1 MIVVRRNPMTGLN
14 SSMDIPNLHE
24 VQLAMYE
31 SSKLPIQRVLQHL
44 SADEREFILTGLLPE
59 QFDEML
65 TEVDDDPY
73 QNVIL

>member
-31 SSKLPIQRVLQHL
+31 ASKLPIQRVLPHL

-65 TEVDDDPY
+65 TEIDEDPY
-73 QNVIL
+73 EKLL